1 MRHTCALTFR
11 LTVAY
16 SGGFVQYSALEVFS
30 NEMCYINL
38 CFTWFYFLTSPGI
51 AGP

>member
-1 MRHTCALTFR
+1 MRHTCALSFR

-30 NEMCYINL
+30 NL